1 MQETEELIADV
12 LGVEVFRQSI
22 AGNTLVGSYCCFTNQ
37 GGLVSLLLFQLPSQ
51 VTHAYILCLPMRSL
65 MLLDPVEVA
74 MRHRENPPICF
85 IQ

>member
-37 GGLVSLLLFQLPSQ
+37 GGLVSTAHLLLINSSDNWS
-51 VTHAYILCLPMRSL
+51 ISL
-65 MLLDPVEVA
+65 S
-74 MRHRENPPICF
+74 
-85 IQ
+85 